1 MTGQF
6 EKSMA
11 SLGTWRMSHVA
22 IAGSGPR
29 WGSSRAKVEVG
40 LKVTWL
46 QRLVWSRHCLFSPPE
61 VRPLEDR
68 HRGPA
73 HWEPQG
79 LARVR

>member
-73 HWEPQG
+73 HREPQG